1 MSRSVSV
8 MSEVVRVTSTLVA
21 HSTGKTRDFNT
32 RNSADHEKCKLHG
45 TDHNTIANQDHSRAH
60 VLKREVPSIGV

>member
-1 MSRSVSV
+1 MSRSVYV
-8 MSEVVRVTSTLVA
+8 MSEVPVLISTLVA

-32 RNSADHEKCKLHG
+32 RNIADHEKCKLHG
-45 TDHNTIANQDHSRAH
+45 TDHIAVADQDHSRAP